1 MVIFIPNAITKGPG
15 CCSYLK
21 MQQETQCMLL
31 STTSPNI
38 DRFSKCF
45 TSRLISSL
53 NAIKRSVKT
62 PPNHK
67 RIATL
72 SFAILMSI
80 FGENYG
86 QQRMMSPFRLAPRQT
101 SAGSSAFETENV
113 PECLVVCR
121 PIQSTDCYVTV
132 TSCSFLNE

>member
-1 MVIFIPNAITKGPG
+1 VKVKLVIFIPNAITKGPG

-21 MQQETQCMLL
+21 MQQETTQCMLL

-86 QQRMMSPFRLAPRQT
+86 QQRMMSPFSTR
-101 SAGSSAFETENV
+101 SETDIRRF
-113 PECLVVCR
+113 VCVWNGER
-121 PIQSTDCYVTV
+121 PWMFSRV
-132 TSCSFLNE
+132 